1 GRTGVG
7 TRLITIQKLR
17 PTLGIAIE
25 GGANTKQPLP
35 RVIQIQKTGSAA
47 LSDLEVGHVI
57 LKVNGRSMEG
67 LLHQDC
73 ARTIA
78 EAFKNKSSS
87 TIELL
92 VTNTK
97 RNIRV

>member
-1 GRTGVG
+1 LFYFWG
-7 TRLITIQKLR
+7 Q
-17 PTLGIAIE
+17 
-25 GGANTKQPLP
+25 
-35 RVIQIQKTGSAA
+35 QKTGSAA

-67 LLHQDC
+67 LQHQDC

-78 EAFKNKSSS
+78 EAFKNKSLA

-92 VTNTK
+92 VRDGK
-97 RNIRV
+97 KKIRV